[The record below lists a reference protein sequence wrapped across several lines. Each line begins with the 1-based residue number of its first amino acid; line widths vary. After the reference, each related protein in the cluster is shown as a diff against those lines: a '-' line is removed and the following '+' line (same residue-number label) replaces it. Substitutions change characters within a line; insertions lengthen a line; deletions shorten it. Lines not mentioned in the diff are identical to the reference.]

1 MSMIR
6 HCALQLVAPLS
17 LLAQVPVAARVSPA
31 ERAAAGS
38 IRSES
43 IRADVGYLASDLLE
57 GRGPTTRG
65 DQLAQ
70 AYVAARMEALALEP
84 AGDAGSYFQVV
95 DLVGVRT
102 RAPERFAFQR
112 GVDTIAP
119 REGLDFVAFTGPAP
133 ETRVRGEVVFVG
145 YGIQAPEFDW
155 DDYKGAALGGKV
167 LLMLNN
173 DPEDDPRA
181 FGGKARLYYG
191 RYDYKYAMAA
201 SMGAT
206 AAILV
211 HTDASA
217 GYKWQVVQT
226 GWAAGRER
234 FQLPSPSTPMPALR
248 GWLTEDASRRLAQL
262 GNQDLDALRASAQRR
277 DFKPVPLGVT
287 LDAVLTAAVEPKKT
301 GNVIGRL
308 PGSDPILAREAVLYT
323 AHHDHLGLRSDA
335 KPGEDAVFN
344 GALDNASGG
353 AGMLAIAEA
362 MAALKTRPRRT
373 VYFAAVGAEEQGLLG
388 SEYLAAHPPV
398 HPGRLAANLNID
410 GLSIYGRSRDVILV
424 GLGKSNLDD
433 RLRALAAMQGRV
445 VVPDPFPDK
454 GFFYRSDQLNF
465 ARIGVPA
472 AYADA
477 GMDVIGKPAGWGRA
491 QQLDYESRHYHQ
503 VSDEL
508 REWDLGGAVEDLRL
522 FFHLGVQVANAGRMP
537 AWKPG
542 DEFEAARKKALAEA
556 TRDGAAAAARP

>member
-1 MSMIR
+1 MIR
-6 HCALQLVAPLS
+6 HAALLSIAPLA
-17 LLAQVPVAARVSPA
+17 LLAQGPIAARVSPA
-31 ERAAAGS
+31 EKAAAAL
-38 IRSES
+38 IRAEG
-43 IRADVGYLASDLLE
+43 IRADVRYLASDLLE
-57 GRGPTTRG
+57 GRGPATRG
-65 DQLAQ
+65 DRLAQ
-70 AYVAARMEALALEP
+70 AYIAARMESIGLEP
-84 AGDAGSYFQVV
+84 AGDAGSFLQTF
-95 DLVGVRT
+95 DLVSVRT
-102 RAPERFAFQR
+102 RVPERFAVQR
-112 GVDTIAP
+112 GGETLAL
-119 REGLDFVAFTGPAP
+119 RESEDFVAFSGASS
-133 ETRVRGEVVFVG
+133 ETRIRGEIVFVG

-155 DDYKGAALGGKV
+155 DDYKGAELTGKV

-181 FGGKARLYYG
+181 FAGRARLYYG
-191 RYDYKYAMAA
+191 RYDYKYATAA
-201 SMGAT
+201 RMGAA
-206 AAILV
+206 AAILI

-226 GWAAGRER
+226 GWAAGRDR
-234 FQLPSPSTPMPALR
+234 FQLPSPTVPEPALR
-248 GWLTEDASRRLAQL
+248 GWITEDASRRLARL
-262 GNQDLDALRASAQRR
+262 GGLDLEVLRASAQRR
-277 DFKPVPLGVT
+277 DFRPVSLGVT
-287 LDAVLTAAVEPKKT
+287 LDAAVTAEVETRKT

-308 PGSDPILAREAVLYT
+308 PGRDPALAGEAVLYT
-323 AHHDHLGLRSDA
+323 AHHDHLGLRTDA

-344 GALDNASGG
+344 GALDNASGV
-353 AGMLAIAEA
+353 AGMLAIAQS
-362 MAALKTRPRRT
+362 MKALKAPPRRS

-410 GLSIYGRSRDVILV
+410 GLNIYGRTRDVILV

-433 RLRALAAMQGRV
+433 RLRGLAAMQGRV

-477 GMDVIGKPAGWGRA
+477 GMDVIGKPAGWGRE
-491 QQLDYESRHYHQ
+491 QQLAYESKHYHQ

-508 REWDLGGAVEDLRL
+508 RDWDLDGAVEDAQL
-522 FFHLGVQVANAGRMP
+522 FFHLGVQVANAARMP

-542 DEFEAARKKALAEA
+542 DEFEAARNKALAEIA
-556 TRDGAAAAARP
+556 RDAAAGAAHP

>member
-6 HCALQLVAPLS
+6 HCALQLIAQLT

-31 ERAAAGS
+31 ESAAAAS
-38 IRSES
+38 MRSES

-57 GRGPTTRG
+57 GRGPATRG

-70 AYVAARMEALALEP
+70 AYVAARMEAIALEP
-84 AGDAGSYFQVV
+84 AGDAGSFFQVV

-112 GVDTIAP
+112 GGDALAL
-119 REGLDFVAFTGPAP
+119 REGLDFVAFTAAAP

-145 YGIQAPEFDW
+145 YGIHAPEFDW
-155 DDYKGAALGGKV
+155 DDYKGAELKGKV

-201 SMGAT
+201 SMGAA

-248 GWLTEDASRRLAQL
+248 GWLTEDASRRLAQH
-262 GNQDLDALRASAQRR
+262 GGQDLDALRASAQRR

-287 LDAVLTAAVEPKKT
+287 LDAVLTAEVEPKKT

-308 PGSDPILAREAVLYT
+308 PGRDPLLAREAVLYT

-344 GALDNASGG
+344 GALDNASGV

-362 MAALKTRPRRT
+362 MKALKTRPLRT

-398 HPGRLAANLNID
+398 HPGRLAANINID

-445 VVPDPFPDK
+445 VIPDPFPDK

-491 QQLDYESRHYHQ
+491 QQLDYEARHYHQ

-508 REWDLGGAVEDLRL
+508 RDWDLEGAVEDLRL
-522 FFHLGVQVANAGRMP
+522 FFHLGVQVANAARMP

-556 TRDGAAAAARP
+556 ARDGAAAAARP